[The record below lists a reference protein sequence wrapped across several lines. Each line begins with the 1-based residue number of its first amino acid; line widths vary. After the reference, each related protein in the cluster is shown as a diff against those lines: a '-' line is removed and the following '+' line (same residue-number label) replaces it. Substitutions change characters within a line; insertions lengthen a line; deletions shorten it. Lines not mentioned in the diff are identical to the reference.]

1 MSEVP
6 EEMRSVI
13 DRRTGERGEIPL
25 NPVERFGSALLS
37 GDQSGRNFNKT
48 IAPLT
53 DDEKE
58 MREAF
63 IVDQDPSS
71 PVPVKMGD
79 ASTVEKVTSSSP
91 RLAPSAASGVT
102 PSAVPGAGMVLP
114 GVNVPG
120 LSQLL
125 GSGAKA
131 VEIGNVDTIESF
143 NKIYG
148 GLLPDNSEARKK
160 ITKDLEATF
169 KEEKERDAVPKGL
182 RDIRSEYENRI
193 KALDNSGLPFM
204 TAAAAVLKGNQPTL
218 VALTNAMIGYTAG
231 NEQVKKQGLSLIK
244 DMSKLDMDI
253 ATLDAAQREE
263 ARKAQVRLMQAR
275 EAEIKGDEDRAAKT
289 LELAGKARASEQLMA
304 VKKAELENSA
314 LNRATQLAV
323 ATVKSV
329 DARRA
334 VDELTTANF
343 AILRADPKNKGKS
356 DELLRAEAIRAS
368 VMAIQGRATSPL
380 STLSAQIREQNQR
393 IKLSDQVNDFFDRQA
408 EDVSLRK
415 RLSGIPGAPTT
426 GSKED
431 LIKWGIRSGNIPIPK
446 DMDPQLKRM
455 ISDRVGGQAGQ
466 SGGQDGKS
474 PIPFSSLNP

>member
-1 MSEVP
+1 M
-6 EEMRSVI
+6 
-13 DRRTGERGEIPL
+13 
-25 NPVERFGSALLS
+25 
-37 GDQSGRNFNKT
+37 
-48 IAPLT
+48 
-53 DDEKE
+53 
-58 MREAF
+58 
-63 IVDQDPSS
+63 
-71 PVPVKMGD
+71 
-79 ASTVEKVTSSSP
+79 
-91 RLAPSAASGVT
+91 
-102 PSAVPGAGMVLP
+102 
-114 GVNVPG
+114 
-120 LSQLL
+120 
-125 GSGAKA
+125 
-131 VEIGNVDTIESF
+131 
-143 NKIYG
+143 
-148 GLLPDNSEARKK
+148 PDNSEARKK

-253 ATLDAAQREE
+253 ATLDAAQREQ

-275 EAEIKGDEDRAAKT
+275 EAEIKVDEDRAAKT